1 MTDASSGYVPFAA
14 QTDLRMKA
22 VATVSGACVGQ
33 LAREGLK
40 PKGALTRDML
50 QENLKAAGK
59 YRREEA
65 KTGKPV
71 WTVLLP
77 LDASQIPDGA
87 PDLFKEGFDYYRT
100 PRGQHPRA
108 TCETVAHSVDL
119 HANFDAFAFVDL
131 ISPRPLLMIIGE
143 KADSGYFSRNAIEK
157 AKEPK
162 ELFVIKG
169 KTHVALYDQIE
180 ESLPKLA
187 DFFVKNLT

>member
-1 MTDASSGYVPFAA
+1 MVTDASSGYVPFAA

-22 VATVSGACVGQ
+22 VATVNDACVGQ

-59 YRREEA
+59 YRTEEA

-87 PDLFKEGFDYYRT
+87 PDLFKEGF
-100 PRGQHPRA
+100 
-108 TCETVAHSVDL
+108 E
-119 HANFDAFAFVDL
+119 
-131 ISPRPLLMIIGE
+131 
-143 KADSGYFSRNAIEK
+143 
-157 AKEPK
+157 
-162 ELFVIKG
+162 
-169 KTHVALYDQIE
+169 
-180 ESLPKLA
+180 
-187 DFFVKNLT
+187 